1 MGTRARRAITV
12 VMSDKD
18 ELDQHM
24 KGRRKCTDILFL
36 IVFIA
41 FWIAMHVL
49 GFYGVGTGKPKILLF
64 GTDYR
69 GEVCDQGK
77 NDGVKTR
84 YFMNPGELAW
94 AAGVHTDQSASAT
107 RKYNLRDAKSICLK
121 ACPKPTMTANS
132 VAFVCDYPED
142 VNIAQNAP
150 NYDKNQWVTDNY
162 DYYQHLSVAQKK
174 SSLEWKG
181 PCYPVL
187 YESVNTFYTC
197 QLYGDGDSHGETE
210 AGRITVTVGSTTSTP
225 YVDPF
230 GTGYNSGNLGTY
242 TKLLGDEIDK
252 ALSGPLA
259 TVERYIDDFTTGWK
273 VVVVAGGACPIVLSI
288 AFLFF
293 LRYFTSVF
301 AYTTLFSVNALAVVV
316 TIYLYLKAGV
326 IGSDQVNA
334 YVSKVSDSASAS
346 ITNYADPA
354 ESGQDTLKIF
364 PYISTALTCVI
375 FLFTLLMLRRVKVA
389 VGVIKVATSAL
400 GKMPQLTLF
409 PILPAFAMVLL
420 FVYLPICRGCIRRP
434 LLLILSIG

>member
-1 MGTRARRAITV
+1 
-12 VMSDKD
+12 
-18 ELDQHM
+18 
-24 KGRRKCTDILFL
+24 
-36 IVFIA
+36 
-41 FWIAMHVL
+41 
-49 GFYGVGTGKPKILLF
+49 
-64 GTDYR
+64 
-69 GEVCDQGK
+69 
-77 NDGVKTR
+77 
-84 YFMNPGELAW
+84 
-94 AAGVHTDQSASAT
+94 
-107 RKYNLRDAKSICLK
+107 
-121 ACPKPTMTANS
+121 MTASS

-142 VNIAQNAP
+142 VTIASQP
-150 NYDKNQWVTDNY
+150 NYDKNQWVADNY
-162 DYYQHLSVAQKK
+162 DYYQHLSDPKK
-174 SSLEWKG
+174 RLRSSG
-181 PCYPVL
+181 RGRATPCSTRASTRSTLANSLVTAIRMEKRRRNAPFL
-187 YESVNTFYTC
+187 RGTNWSVR
-197 QLYGDGDSHGETE
+197 S
-210 AGRITVTVGSTTSTP
+210 
-225 YVDPF
+225 PF
-230 GTGYNSGNLGTY
+230 GASSSSGNLGTY

-364 PYISTALTCVI
+364 AYISTALTCVI

-409 PILPAFAMVLL
+409 PIVPAFAMVCALRLL
-420 FVYLPICRGCIRRP
+420 AHHLRLLVRG
-434 LLLILSIG
+434 G